1 MFKQARSVSRSSLIP
16 AACTPAAISPPRQ
29 SRKNPKNLVWGLAS
43 LPRQAAEEGLLDP
56 SAATAAQQILAR
68 IPD

>member
-1 MFKQARSVSRSSLIP
+1 MGWVGKHSKH
-16 AACTPAAISPPRQ
+16 

>member
-1 MFKQARSVSRSSLIP
+1 MQGTLVGWVGKHSKH
-16 AACTPAAISPPRQ
+16 

>member
-1 MFKQARSVSRSSLIP
+1 MVRLAD
-16 AACTPAAISPPRQ
+16 AAIDRYPTERVDFT
-29 SRKNPKNLVWGLAS
+29 KKLVWGLAG

-56 SAATAAQQILAR
+56 SAATAVQQILAR

>member
-1 MFKQARSVSRSSLIP
+1 MVRLAD
-16 AACTPAAISPPRQ
+16 AAIDRYPTERVDFT
-29 SRKNPKNLVWGLAS
+29 KKLVWGLAGLADS
-43 LPRQAAEEGLLDP
+43 EAEEGLLDP

>member
-1 MFKQARSVSRSSLIP
+1 MFKQGRSVSRSSLIS
-16 AACTPAAISPPRQ
+16 AACTPAAISLPRQ
-29 SRKNPKNLVWGLAS
+29 SRKNPKKLVWGLAGLADS
-43 LPRQAAEEGLLDP
+43 EADAGLLDP

>member
-1 MFKQARSVSRSSLIP
+1 MRLAD
-16 AACTPAAISPPRQ
+16 AAIDRYPTERVDFT
-29 SRKNPKNLVWGLAS
+29 KKLVWGLAGLADS
-43 LPRQAAEEGLLDP
+43 EAEEGLLDP